1 MMTITGIIATVL
13 LGGIALWA
21 LKSPKI
27 ISIESHKRKVPV
39 NRKENNRDYI
49 ARHLGRW
56 EV

>member
-1 MMTITGIIATVL
+1 MNTVTGIITAIL
-13 LGGIALWA
+13 LAGIALWA
-21 LKSPKI
+21 LESPQI
-27 ISIESHKRKVPV
+27 ISIEPQKRKAPA

>member
-1 MMTITGIIATVL
+1 MNTVTGIIAAIL
-13 LGGIALWA
+13 LAGIALWA
-21 LKSPKI
+21 LESPQI
-27 ISIESHKRKVPV
+27 ISIEPQKRKVPV